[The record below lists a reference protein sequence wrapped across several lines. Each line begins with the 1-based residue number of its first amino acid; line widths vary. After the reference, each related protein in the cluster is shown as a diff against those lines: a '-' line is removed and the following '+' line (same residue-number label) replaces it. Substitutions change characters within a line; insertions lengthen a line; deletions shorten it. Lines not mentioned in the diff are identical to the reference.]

1 MNLVLECGEARQKT
15 CSQYEWQNLN
25 LLLNTTSYVLFP
37 KVNIEVFVKVFDN
50 GLLHDHLMLM

>member
-15 CSQYEWQNLN
+15 CPQYEWQNLN